1 MKRILLLVVVAL
13 FSMAHMSMAQTSA
26 KWKDYY
32 VVEEVG
38 QENASAYWF
47 RIDWD
52 NNYFFL
58 DSDSEDE
65 TLCPIKNLKVN
76 GTKKTFDV
84 YYTQSVG
91 GGKYCSVEFTTAE
104 DGKMTLTLIL
114 PGENGQTYKPTYI
127 VSDKKP
133 LKGGGAGDARKDPK
147 ELLKGGVD
155 KVTNLF
161 KKKDKN

>member
-1 MKRILLLVVVAL
+1 MKKFLSLAFMLLFPISYA
-13 FSMAHMSMAQTSA
+13 SAQQ
-26 KWKDYY
+26 WKDYY

-52 NNYFFL
+52 NKYFFM

-65 TLCPIKNLKVN
+65 QKAPIKNYREN
-76 GTKKTFDV
+76 GHKRSFDV
-84 YYTQSVG
+84 YYPAIAG
-91 GGKYCSVEFTTAE
+91 GSKFCSVEFTTAE
-104 DGKMTLTLIL
+104 DGKMTLTQIL
-114 PGENGQTYKPTYI
+114 QGENGQPFKVTYV

-133 LKGGGAGDARKDPK
+133 LKGSGGGDARKDPK
-147 ELLKGGVD
+147 ELIKGGVD

-161 KKKDKN
+161 KKKKDQ

>member
-1 MKRILLLVVVAL
+1 MKKLLLLAIVA
-13 FSMAHMSMAQTSA
+13 FCSISYVQAQQ
-26 KWKDYY
+26 WKDYY

-38 QENASAYWF
+38 QEDASAYWF

-52 NNYFFL
+52 NKYFFM

-65 TLCPIKNLKVN
+65 QKAPIKNYREN
-76 GTKKTFDV
+76 GNKRSFDV
-84 YYTQSVG
+84 YYPAIAG

-133 LKGGGAGDARKDPK
+133 LKGGGNGGDARKDPK
-147 ELLKGGVD
+147 ELIKGGVD

-161 KKKDKN
+161 KKKDKK

>member
-1 MKRILLLVVVAL
+1 MKKFLSLAFMLL
-13 FSMAHMSMAQTSA
+13 FSISYASAQQ
-26 KWKDYY
+26 WKDYY

-76 GTKKTFDV
+76 GNKKTFDV

-104 DGKMTLTLIL
+104 DGKMTLTLIMR
-114 PGENGQTYKPTYI
+114 GENGQTYKPTYI

-133 LKGGGAGDARKDPK
+133 LKGSGGGDARKDPK
-147 ELLKGGVD
+147 ELIKGGVD

-161 KKKDKN
+161 KKKKDQ